1 MRVIFDAPQR
11 VAIHSW
17 TDRIDAISL
26 ARLRI
31 LARWEGLAGP
41 IAVMPDIHP
50 AEDVCVGTILA
61 TRDAVLPTAIGL
73 DLGCGMSSQRF
84 EFAANELTRA
94 DLERIVTKIMCRVP
108 VGRKAHHAPKNLPAR
123 LSRAELSTGSLVHQ
137 KEWLGARHFGTL
149 GGGNHFI
156 ELQADAGGRLW
167 CTVHSGSRGVG
178 AAIAMHHARIAA
190 REPKGGPLPWLERK
204 SESAAAFL
212 NDLDVALAFAAE
224 NRREMLQQ
232 VEAILRKYIGG
243 IEGTIQ
249 FDVAHNTITREIH
262 GGDELLIH
270 RKGAMPARAGQCG
283 IIPGSMGTASYIVEG
298 LGHAASYESCS
309 HGAGRKLSRTEARQR
324 ISLGEFSR
332 QMAHVV
338 LPPRCNPR
346 SLLEEA
352 PSAYKD
358 IKEVLEQQTELV
370 RKVVRLMPLAVVK
383 G

>member
-1 MRVIFDAPQR
+1 MRMIFEAPQR
-11 VAIHSW
+11 MAIHSW

-26 ARLRI
+26 ARLKI

-84 EFAANELTRA
+84 EFAARELSRD

-108 VGRKAHHAPKNLPAR
+108 VGRKAHQAPQTLPAR
-123 LSRAELSTGSLVHQ
+123 LSRAELSTGSLMHQ
-137 KEWLGARHFGTL
+137 NEWLGARHFGTL

-156 ELQADAGGRLW
+156 ELQTDSGGRLW

-178 AAIAMHHARIAA
+178 AAIAMHRARIAA

-212 NDLDVALAFAAE
+212 NDLDVA
-224 NRREMLQQ
+224 
-232 VEAILRKYIGG
+232 
-243 IEGTIQ
+243 
-249 FDVAHNTITREIH
+249 HNTITREVH
-262 GGDELLIH
+262 GGVELLIH